1 MLQVGWA
8 PSRVLSVLSRLLIG
22 LVGAVGAAIVGV
34 PGIAAAEPPP
44 DPVPQPPPPPLN
56 VNAFAPVKLSEYAVM
71 DNNWYAFSTPGG
83 DTCVLQKT
91 GSYGCSGALPGAPDG
106 ANLVSGS
113 LGAVPG
119 FANTNGP
126 VFGNIGAVKPLP
138 VNQRISYQTVSCGTD
153 GVMTSCLDA
162 RNQSGFVIGPG
173 GSFILNESNPLLDR
187 PEGTNPFTN

>member
-106 ANLVSGS
+106 ANLVSGGVDRA
-113 LGAVPG
+113 LEFRVRLRGLRR
-119 FANTNGP
+119 NRD
-126 VFGNIGAVKPLP
+126 IGAVARGA
-138 VNQRISYQTVSCGTD
+138 QRD
-153 GVMTSCLDA
+153 GEPDA
-162 RNQSGFVIGPG
+162 AAGAGYEQRFAFEGCHGGLQSSQWMRGRT
-173 GSFILNESNPLLDR
+173 ILR
-187 PEGTNPFTN
+187 R